1 MSDLPPANSAPASA
15 SKPSLFVVFLVVFID
30 LLGFGIVIPV
40 LPRYGDVFAASRP
53 MLILLMSSFSAMQFL
68 FAPLWGRL
76 SDRIGRRPVLLV
88 GLLGSTLCYALFGY
102 AVSLGAEGTLLG
114 LRPILWMLI
123 ARTGAG
129 IAGATIATAQAYIA
143 DCTGAAQRGRG
154 MALIG
159 AAFGLG
165 FTFGPLLAAAF
176 SSADQNAPPNPMVGY
191 AAAILS
197 GAALLLAIFTLKE
210 SLSPNSNPAP
220 RRFLDPR
227 ALAACWRNPMRF
239 SALAGIFLTTFAFA
253 QFETTLALVTKA
265 LGMAERGNFLVFAY
279 LGFTLMLCQGFIVRR
294 LLPRIGERRMALSG
308 GVLLVLGLGLAGW
321 VGHYYIGAMPAEVA
335 RAEAST
341 VAEAGQTMLSNP
353 GVRMLLAVLPLSIM
367 GFSAISPSLQ
377 SILSL
382 ATDDSDQGEVL
393 GVGQG
398 LSALARILGPAV
410 GLALCRPEHIYW
422 PHISAALVMVLALG
436 ILGRMPGITRI
447 PPPEW
452 KEDLE
457 DNLDEDEDPRITR
470 IPPPEWK

>member
-1 MSDLPPANSAPASA
+1 MSDLPPASSAPASA

-53 MLILLMSSFSAMQFL
+53 MLILLMSSFSAMQFI

-102 AVSLGAEGTLLG
+102 AVSLGAEGTFLG

-129 IAGATIATAQAYIA
+129 IAGATISTAQAYIA

-176 SSADQNAPPNPMVGY
+176 SSADLNAPPNPMVGY

-197 GAALLLAIFTLKE
+197 GAALLLATFTLKE
-210 SLSPNSNPAP
+210 SLTANSNPAR
-220 RRFLDPR
+220 RRFFDPR
-227 ALAACWRNPMRF
+227 ALAACWNSPLRF

-279 LGFTLMLCQGFIVRR
+279 LGFTLMLCQGFLVRR
-294 LLPRIGERRMALSG
+294 LLPRVGERRMALSG

-321 VGHYYIGAMPAEVA
+321 VGHYYIGAMPAEVT

-367 GFSAISPSLQ
+367 GFSAITPSLL

-422 PHISAALVMVLALG
+422 PHISAALVMVLAMV
-436 ILGRMPGITRI
+436 ILGRMPKLARV
-447 PPPEW
+447 PE
-452 KEDLE
+452 
-457 DNLDEDEDPRITR
+457 
-470 IPPPEWK
+470 PE

>member
-1 MSDLPPANSAPASA
+1 MSDLPSTPNTNATRATA
-15 SKPSLFVVFLVVFID
+15 SKPGLFVVFLVVFID

-40 LPRYGDVFAASRP
+40 LPRYGEVFAASKP

-68 FAPLWGRL
+68 FAPLWGRV

-88 GLLGSTLCYALFGY
+88 GLLGSTLCYGLFGY
-102 AVSLGAEGTLLG
+102 AISLGADGTLLG

-129 IAGATIATAQAYIA
+129 ISGATIATAQAYIA
-143 DCTGAAQRGRG
+143 DCTGAANRGKG

-165 FTFGPLLAAAF
+165 FTFGPLFAAAF
-176 SSADQNAPPNPMVGY
+176 SSPDKHAAPNPMVGY
-191 AAAILS
+191 AASILS

-210 SLSPNSNPAP
+210 SLSPESKPAP

-227 ALAACWRNPMRF
+227 AIAACWRSPLRF
-239 SALAGIFLTTFAFA
+239 SVLAGIFLTTFAFA

-279 LGFTLMLCQGFIVRR
+279 LGFTLMICQGFLVRR
-294 LLPRIGERRMALSG
+294 LIPRIGERWMALSG
-308 GVLLVLGLGLAGW
+308 GILLVLGLGMAGW
-321 VGHYYIGAMPAEVA
+321 VGHYYIGAMPADVA

-341 VAEAGQTMLSNP
+341 VAEAGQSMLSNP
-353 GVRMLLAVLPLSIM
+353 GVRMLLLVLPLSIM
-367 GFSAISPSLQ
+367 GFSAVTPSLQ

-382 ATDDSDQGEVL
+382 ATADTDQGEVL

-410 GLALCRPEHIYW
+410 GLALYTPDHIYW

-436 ILGRMPGITRI
+436 LLWRMPKTA
-447 PPPEW
+447 
-452 KEDLE
+452 KA
-457 DNLDEDEDPRITR
+457 
-470 IPPPEWK
+470 

>member
-1 MSDLPPANSAPASA
+1 MSDLPPSPAAA
-15 SKPSLFVVFLVVFID
+15 SKPSQLVVFLVVFID

-40 LPRYGDVFAASRP
+40 LLRYGEFFHASHL

-88 GLLGSTLCYALFGY
+88 GLLGSTLFYALFGF
-102 AVSLGAEGTLLG
+102 AVSLGAEGSLLG
-114 LRPILWMLI
+114 MKPIVWMLI

-143 DCTGAAQRGRG
+143 DCTGPSQRGRG

-176 SSADQNAPPNPMVGY
+176 SSADKLAPPNPMVGY

-197 GAALLLAIFTLKE
+197 GMALLLAVFTLKE
-210 SLSPNSNPAP
+210 SLSAESNPAP

-227 ALAACWRNPMRF
+227 ALAACWRSPLRS

-253 QFETTLALVTKA
+253 QFETTLPAVTKA
-265 LGMAERGNFLVFAY
+265 LGVGERGNFLVFAY
-279 LGFTLMLCQGFIVRR
+279 LGFTLMLCQGLLVRR
-294 LLPRIGERRMALSG
+294 LLPRVGERRMALAG

-321 VGHYYIGAMPAEVA
+321 IGHYYIGAMPSVAA
-335 RAEAST
+335 RAEVTT

-353 GVRMLLAVLPLSIM
+353 GVRMLLLVLPLTIM
-367 GFSAISPSLQ
+367 GFSAVTPSLQ

-382 ATDDSDQGEVL
+382 STSDSDQGEVL

-410 GLALCRPEHIYW
+410 GLALYAPTHIYW
-422 PHISAALVMVLALG
+422 PHISAATVMVLALG
-436 ILGRMPGITRI
+436 ILALMPKGVAR
-447 PPPEW
+447 P
-452 KEDLE
+452 
-457 DNLDEDEDPRITR
+457 
-470 IPPPEWK
+470 

>member
-1 MSDLPPANSAPASA
+1 MTDTPSPTASQA

-40 LPRYGDVFAASRP
+40 LPRYGVVFAASDT

-68 FAPLWGRL
+68 FAPMWGSL

-88 GLLGSTLCYALFGY
+88 GLLGSTLFYSLFGY
-102 AVSLGAEGTLLG
+102 AISLGAEGLLLG
-114 LRPILWMLI
+114 MKPITWMLI

-165 FTFGPLLAAAF
+165 FTFGPLLAAIF
-176 SSADQNAPPNPMVGY
+176 SSVEKDAPPNPMVGY

-197 GAALLLAIFTLKE
+197 GIALLFAFFTLKE
-210 SLSPNSNPAP
+210 SLHENSNPAP
-220 RRFLDPR
+220 RRFLSPR
-227 ALAACWRNPMRF
+227 ALATFWNSPVHFA
-239 SALAGIFLTTFAFA
+239 SLAGIFLTTFSFA
-253 QFETTLALVTKA
+253 QFEMTLALVTKE

-308 GVLLVLGLGLAGW
+308 GVLLVIGLALSGW
-321 VGHYYIGAMPAEVA
+321 VGHYYIGSMPAQVA
-335 RAEAST
+335 RAEAAT
-341 VAEAGQTMLSNP
+341 VSEAGQSMLANP

-367 GFSAISPSLQ
+367 GFSAINPSLQ

-382 ATDDSDQGEVL
+382 ATNDSDQGEVL
-393 GVGQG
+393 GLGQG
-398 LSALARILGPAV
+398 LSALARIIGPAV
-410 GLALCRPEHIYW
+410 GIALCKPEHIYW
-422 PHISAALVMVLALG
+422 PHISAALFMILTMG
-436 ILGRMPGITRI
+436 ILMRMPKT
-447 PPPEW
+447 
-452 KEDLE
+452 
-457 DNLDEDEDPRITR
+457 PRDASSR
-470 IPPPEWK
+470 AEQA